1 MSLVIRGA
9 MGWPSG
15 SSVTMLLIVPGV
27 SFMSQF
33 ILSKPRK
40 IGLTF
45 SVCAF
50 CHFCEGYKQKTVV

>member
-1 MSLVIRGA
+1 